1 MTAKRNLTDDEQA
14 LFKQVTKVCGLE
26 LAIPHNL
33 LVDDRASQN
42 VRKELEELGVDA
54 LGCCHRKTGE
64 IVLFVERCR
73 QAANELKANPRHIEL
88 IVLVHEWA
96 HLIQHWGHHPDAPV
110 VWQDF
115 PRLPQGSGTDKEDL
129 AQKAAYMALHGFA
142 DGRALQ
148 RTMVLMADRQPT
160 PYKNFLKDFAAW
172 LESGEPPNET
182 LRELRRLLRVVRD
195 AWPPEDVI
203 AQFPAFDA

>member
-1 MTAKRNLTDDEQA
+1 MTEKRILTDDEQA
-14 LFKQVTKVCGLE
+14 LFKQVAKVCDLE
-26 LAIPHNL
+26 LPTPGSFL
-33 LVDDRASQN
+33 TDDSSSQN

-88 IVLVHEWA
+88 IVLAHEWA

-115 PRLPQGSGTDKEDL
+115 PKLPQDSGTDKEDL

-142 DGRALQ
+142 DGKALQ
-148 RTMVLMADRQPT
+148 LTLVLMADCQPA
-160 PYKNFLKDFAAW
+160 PYRKFLNDFAIW

-195 AWPPEDVI
+195 AGPEDVV

>member
-1 MTAKRNLTDDEQA
+1 MTEKRILTDDEQA
-14 LFKQVTKVCGLE
+14 LSRQVAEVCGLE
-26 LAIPHNL
+26 LPTPTHYLTDDGHSPHIL
-33 LVDDRASQN
+33 
-42 VRKELEELGVDA
+42 KELEELGVDA
-54 LGCCHRKTGE
+54 LGCCNRDTGD

-96 HLIQHWGHHPDAPV
+96 HLIQHWGHLPDAPV

-129 AQKAAYMALHGFA
+129 AQKAAFMALHGFA
-142 DGRALQ
+142 DGKALQ
-148 RTMVLMADRQPT
+148 RTMVLMADCQPA
-160 PYKNFLKDFAAW
+160 PYRKFLNDFAIW

-182 LRELRRLLRVVRD
+182 LLELRRLLRVVRD
-195 AWPPEDVI
+195 AKPDDVI
-203 AQFPAFDA
+203 ALFPAFDA